1 MNKFNCVGHLT
12 EVKGEYS
19 IEIEKKASKN
29 YSFIKRVMDIILSII
44 GLLIGI
50 PLIIIFSILI
60 YFESPGNVIFKQERV
75 GKGGQI
81 FTLYKLCSMCL
92 DAEKN
97 GQHWAQKNDPRVL
110 KIGKFIRKTRID
122 EIPQLINILKGEMS
136 IVGPRPE
143 VLKFTVEFNAQY
155 PGFINRL
162 QVNPGLTGLAQVSGG
177 YDIGPGEKLK
187 KDLEYIQQQSLW
199 LDIKIIL
206 KTIKVIITGD
216 GAR

>member
-1 MNKFNCVGHLT
+1 
-12 EVKGEYS
+12 
-19 IEIEKKASKN
+19 
-29 YSFIKRVMDIILSII
+29 
-44 GLLIGI
+44 
-50 PLIIIFSILI
+50 
-60 YFESPGNVIFKQERV
+60 
-75 GKGGQI
+75 
-81 FTLYKLCSMCL
+81 
-92 DAEKN
+92 
-97 GQHWAQKNDPRVL
+97 
-110 KIGKFIRKTRID
+110 
-122 EIPQLINILKGEMS
+122 MS

>member
-1 MNKFNCVGHLT
+1 
-12 EVKGEYS
+12 
-19 IEIEKKASKN
+19 
-29 YSFIKRVMDIILSII
+29 MDIILSII

-81 FTLYKLCSMCL
+81 FTLYKLRSMCL

-177 YDIGPGEKLK
+177 YDIDPGEKLK
-187 KDLEYIQQQSLW
+187 KI
-199 LDIKIIL
+199 
-206 KTIKVIITGD
+206 
-216 GAR
+216 

>member
-12 EVKGEYS
+12 EVKGECS

-75 GKGGQI
+75 GKG
-81 FTLYKLCSMCL
+81 
-92 DAEKN
+92 AEKN